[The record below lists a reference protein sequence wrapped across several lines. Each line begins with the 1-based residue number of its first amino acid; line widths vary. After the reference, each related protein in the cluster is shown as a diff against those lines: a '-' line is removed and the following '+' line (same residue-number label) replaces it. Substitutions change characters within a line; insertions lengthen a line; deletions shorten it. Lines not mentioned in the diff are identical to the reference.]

1 MFEGRQYTIEILR
14 NISECDLI
22 IPTEVDPA
30 ILTGLV
36 IKTLR
41 GTLEDVH
48 VVQLEGHQ
56 VGVVQLVVVP
66 EVTANNL
73 TLEEFKQLT
82 VFNG

>member
-1 MFEGRQYTIEILR
+1 MRT
-14 NISECDLI
+14 ISECDLI

-36 IKTLR
+36 TKTLS
-41 GTLEDVH
+41 GAPEDVH
-48 VVQLEGHQ
+48 VVRLEGHQ

-73 TLEEFKQLT
+73 TLEEMNQFT